1 MVTIRCTVYE
11 KARLLRVL
19 EKAKED
25 RINEFNEGKITE
37 KLLEIDLKGIQDL
50 IDRVNGNV
58 VEDYMLNSKAFKEKN
73 PSKRNGEFEINPL
86 MKLR

>member
-1 MVTIRCTVYE
+1 MEDEKLVTIRCTVYE

-37 KLLEIDLKGIQDL
+37 K
-50 IDRVNGNV
+50 
-58 VEDYMLNSKAFKEKN
+58 
-73 PSKRNGEFEINPL
+73 
-86 MKLR
+86 